1 MLPIRD
7 DHPIKHLFSGL
18 VEHAFQTELGMCD
31 PALADYV
38 ADLLVAFVRMDE
50 MSIARDAAGR
60 PVGEIAEMIGK
71 WTAARELPLGDR
83 DRFLHRRIGDYTLF
97 WSGVYPEG
105 VGRCTGPL
113 WRDLMIEYIS
123 FGKRSYA
130 IASELTPPNEK
141 PPARLLRRLSE
152 DFESCVYGLGLVRQG
167 LGESEQAGGG
177 DHTHLIY

>member
-38 ADLLVAFVRMDE
+38 SDLLVAFVHMDE

-60 PVGEIAEMIGK
+60 PVGEIAEMIDK
-71 WTAARELPLGDR
+71 WSRARELPIVDR

-105 VGRCTGPL
+105 VGRCTETY
-113 WRDLMIEYIS
+113 WRDQMVEYIA

-130 IASELTPPNEK
+130 IASELTPPDDK

-152 DFESCVYGLGLVRQG
+152 EFESCVYGLGLVRQG
-167 LGESEQAGGG
+167 LGETGSSGGG
-177 DHTHLIY
+177 DNPHLIY